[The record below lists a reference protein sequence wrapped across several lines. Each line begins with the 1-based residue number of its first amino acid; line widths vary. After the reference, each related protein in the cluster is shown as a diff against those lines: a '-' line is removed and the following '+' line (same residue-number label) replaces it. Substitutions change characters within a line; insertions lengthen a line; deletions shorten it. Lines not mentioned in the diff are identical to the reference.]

1 MKGLPVSPGIVGTAA
16 GLAACRL
23 ANPLAAAGRGVA
35 AQVRAAQDCK
45 ARTHSAWGRA
55 LEPLPLPAS
64 VHPAG
69 VLEEAS
75 PEHRSSG
82 LIGVSLGCPQFE
94 GAQVAWGE
102 CCGVYVRGPPSGTW
116 S

>member
-64 VHPAG
+64 VHPADGSGPRCHSCWAFWRKPHLNTG
-69 VLEEAS
+69 VLAS
-75 PEHRSSG
+75 
-82 LIGVSLGCPQFE
+82 LVS
-94 GAQVAWGE
+94 V
-102 CCGVYVRGPPSGTW
+102 
-116 S
+116 